1 MGRPK
6 LNNSRKNASRK
17 KRTKQ
22 VNFQLASRWAIR
34 LKQCPRSRG
43 WNPGNGRLKQAGS
56 PSHFLTYNFGR
67 PAPAPGPR
75 SSCCRIPRRRSRFG
89 ARLAFSSQIQRPH
102 SPAISPGQVVIFAAF
117 YAEMRTRVCSDFEPI
132 SGALCNSLDIYLR
145 WFFSYFLR
153 SRFPLR
159 FFPLHDSSSA
169 VGENSNTN
177 GSIQQC
183 EPNAWL
189 GGNEVPG
196 RFGNL
201 VSMRA
206 RAVCA
211 RALWLHLYTRITVQ
225 KIHSREVLNG
235 RE

>member
-17 KRTKQ
+17 KRIKQ

-56 PSHFLTYNFGR
+56 PSHFFTYTAAAAAR
-67 PAPAPGPR
+67 PGAGAGELQ
-75 SSCCRIPRRRSRFG
+75 RIPRRRSRFG
-89 ARLAFSSQIQRPH
+89 ARLAFSSQIQCSH
-102 SPAISPGQVVIFAAF
+102 SPAISPGQIVIFAAF
-117 YAEMRTRVCSDFEPI
+117 YAEMRTRVCSDFEPM
-132 SGALCNSLDIYLR
+132 SGALCNSLDVYLR
-145 WFFSYFLR
+145 WCFSYFLR

-169 VGENSNTN
+169 VGENSSTN
-177 GSIQQC
+177 GSIQR